1 MVGWF
6 RVEGFGVIRIIY
18 LDIEK
23 IIKDLQKRL
32 DCQEKEIKKLKDD
45 SIKIKRKMLDKDLV
59 IE

>member
-1 MVGWF
+1 
-6 RVEGFGVIRIIY
+6 VIRIIY